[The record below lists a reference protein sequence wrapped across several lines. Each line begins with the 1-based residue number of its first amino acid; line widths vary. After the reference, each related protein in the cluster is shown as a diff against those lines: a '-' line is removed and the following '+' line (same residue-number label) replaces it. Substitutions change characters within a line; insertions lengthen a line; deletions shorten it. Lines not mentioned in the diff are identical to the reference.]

1 MRALKWGLGILV
13 TVVMV
18 FLLVFLPWKMSFA
31 VSTPLEGT
39 PADQGLAFES
49 VVLAPSDQTI
59 ELAGWW
65 IPSENPKASILFIHG
80 GNGNRTD
87 PNFGT
92 LAFYKALHDRG
103 YNILAIDLRNHGAS
117 GKSATGRLTFGREEK
132 FDAAAGVAWIR
143 KKQPDIPLLATGIS
157 MGGATVIHM
166 AAAGI
171 ETDGLILIDPVLNN
185 QDVMTRSLHA
195 ILGWP
200 MAALVPT
207 GWAAQ
212 VYFAEIYGLN
222 DPGVAAETLD
232 TPILL
237 ISDEFDPVAR
247 VEYARALA
255 VANPSVQLLVIPK
268 SPKDGPTLDQGRW
281 AGHITAFLRQPDTL
295 MNAIDRFVAGSKLK

>member
-1 MRALKWGLGILV
+1 MRALKWGLGIFV
-13 TVVMV
+13 TAILV

-31 VSTPLEGT
+31 VPTPLDGT
-39 PADQGLAFES
+39 PADQGLVFES
-49 VVLAPSDQTI
+49 VVLEPSDQKI

-65 IPSENPKASILFIHG
+65 IASDNPKASILFIHG

-103 YNILAIDLRNHGAS
+103 YNILAIDLRNHGVS
-117 GKSATGRLTFGREEK
+117 GKSVTGRLTFGREEK

-171 ETDGLILIDPVLNN
+171 KTDGLILIDPILNN

-200 MAALVPT
+200 MATLVPT
-207 GWAAQ
+207 GWSAQ
-212 VYFAEIYGLN
+212 IYFAESYGLT
-222 DPGVAAETLD
+222 DPGVAAATQD

-247 VEYARALA
+247 VEYARSLA
-255 VANPSVQLLVIPK
+255 AANPSVQLLVIPK
-268 SPKDGPTLDQGRW
+268 SSKDGPTLDQGRW
-281 AGHITAFLRQPDTL
+281 AGHITAFLRQPDIV
-295 MNAIDRFVAGSKLK
+295 MDAIDRFLAGSKSK